1 MSSTIIAVYAVFLRC
16 YICCCEPSAPSQKK
30 NAEPAVEEH
39 SGTVKHEHDEETV
52 YRAEATEP
60 SQEEGRASSEEVLQA
75 AATAVEE
82 EIPVPTPEQA
92 AQQPQSEQPQSEKN
106 QLLVLLL
113 FLTVL
118 VLGMFISIFK
128 SNSY

>member
-1 MSSTIIAVYAVFLRC
+1 MSSTIIAVYAVFCVIIFAAVNLVLRRR
-16 YICCCEPSAPSQKK
+16 K
-30 NAEPAVEEH
+30 NAEESAVQEH
-39 SGTVKHEHDEETV
+39 SGTVKHERDEETV

-92 AQQPQSEQPQSEKN
+92 AQQPQSEQLQSEKPA
-106 QLLVLLL
+106 
-113 FLTVL
+113 F
-118 VLGMFISIFK
+118 SIAAVFNRSCAGNVYLYFK